1 MHLSIPIGTHNWSEI
16 TIYGILMTTTDEEN
30 QSTQLYVDK
39 KNGDMSSGSI
49 SQCDAAWIIEEL

>member
-1 MHLSIPIGTHNWSEI
+1 
-16 TIYGILMTTTDEEN
+16 MTTTDEEN

-49 SQCDAAWIIEEL
+49 SQCDAA